1 MFSNL
6 ITLTWNDI
14 NVKISEDNKKSIFSL
29 NKNKIKKKRNNIIQN
44 SNYLI
49 FISKIK

>member
-14 NVKISEDNKKSIFSL
+14 NVKISEDNKESIFSL
-29 NKNKIKKKRNNIIQN
+29 NKIKKRRNNIIQN